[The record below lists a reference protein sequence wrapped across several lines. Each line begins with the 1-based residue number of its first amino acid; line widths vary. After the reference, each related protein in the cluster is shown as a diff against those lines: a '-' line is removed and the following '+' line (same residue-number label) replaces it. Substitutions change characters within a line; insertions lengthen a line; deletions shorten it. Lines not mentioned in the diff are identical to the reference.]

1 MSVMST
7 MAEWL
12 RRVWYLLNRR
22 RLEDALQ
29 REMEAHREL
38 MGEPVRFGNTLQL
51 RERSR
56 DVWGWAW
63 LDALGRDVRFAA
75 RGLRRTKLFT
85 LVATLSLALGLA
97 LTTSTVSIVNAY
109 LIRSLPYPESDRLYH
124 VMYAPPGPWE
134 PGGMTAL
141 DWTSVA
147 DVVEFPISASGESF
161 YVSDGGY
168 TQSLR
173 GMRVTR
179 GFVEGLGVGVAA
191 GRRPVAQDFT
201 AGSEPIALVGH
212 ALWRDR
218 FASDPGAIGRLI
230 RAEAESRRGRPR
242 RSGSSASSRPAST
255 SAATAQPSTCWFRI
269 RRLSAPTWRA
279 SAREFRRQQ
288 RSAGSRKPRGV
299 RRRRRFRTT
308 GPACAWH
315 RRANAGSAVCVR
327 CCSGSRSRSASCS

>member
-12 RRVWYLLNRR
+12 RRVWYLLNRG

-75 RGLRRTKLFT
+75 RGLRRTPLFT

-124 VMYAPPGPWE
+124 VSVRAARSLG
-134 PGGMTAL
+134 ARRHDRSRL
-141 DWTSVA
+141 DVRC
-147 DVVEFPISASGESF
+147 GRRR
-161 YVSDGGY
+161 VSDLSVGRVV
-168 TQSLR
+168 LR
-173 GMRVTR
+173 R
-179 GFVEGLGVGVAA
+179 
-191 GRRPVAQDFT
+191 
-201 AGSEPIALVGH
+201 
-212 ALWRDR
+212 
-218 FASDPGAIGRLI
+218 
-230 RAEAESRRGRPR
+230 
-242 RSGSSASSRPAST
+242 
-255 SAATAQPSTCWFRI
+255 
-269 RRLSAPTWRA
+269 
-279 SAREFRRQQ
+279 
-288 RSAGSRKPRGV
+288 
-299 RRRRRFRTT
+299 
-308 GPACAWH
+308 
-315 RRANAGSAVCVR
+315 
-327 CCSGSRSRSASCS
+327 